1 MMDNSRL
8 DKTIDEFLSRF
19 NQMCA
24 TERRDF
30 LVRER
35 KVNYEHGSRIKTY
48 HVTHQVRKRG
58 NEWLIEAVS
67 SGFWIFKRRFP
78 LLRITKRHN
87 LINFA
92 GIFTSSIRDFKEEQL
107 EEKLNEYLEIC
118 KNQPHDVFI
127 KS

>member
-1 MMDNSRL
+1 MMDNSSL
-8 DKTIDEFLSRF
+8 DKIIHEFLPKF
-19 NQMCA
+19 NKMCA

-35 KVNYEHGSRIKTY
+35 TVNYEHGSRIKKY
-48 HVTHQVRKRG
+48 QVTHQIRKRK
-58 NEWLIEAVS
+58 NEWLIEGVS
-67 SGFWIFKRRFP
+67 NGFWIFKRRFP
-78 LLRITKRHN
+78 LLRITRRRN

-92 GIFTSSIRDFKEEQL
+92 GVFTSSIHDFKEEQL

-118 KNQPHDVFI
+118 KSQPHDVFI